1 MARTKL
7 KRQPKSLLSH
17 AVARPQRYR
26 CTAGKF
32 WRQNLLQY
40 TGLFGQCTQQGLFVL
55 TGSVTVAYSRHNGP
69 SNEIW
74 CYEHRRPYGRS
85 FALALALCEWAHA
98 EAGESS
104 GGWSTAHFSPLFLLS
119 LQVKILRSHADI
131 DEAIRVN
138 YRNAVRA
145 ALLML
150 PSDFALR
157 DLFTVRSNRW
167 ELRFLFALTNV
178 GSTADYNVLIV
189 WW

>member
-1 MARTKL
+1 
-7 KRQPKSLLSH
+7 
-17 AVARPQRYR
+17 
-26 CTAGKF
+26 
-32 WRQNLLQY
+32 
-40 TGLFGQCTQQGLFVL
+40 
-55 TGSVTVAYSRHNGP
+55 
-69 SNEIW
+69 
-74 CYEHRRPYGRS
+74 
-85 FALALALCEWAHA
+85 
-98 EAGESS
+98 
-104 GGWSTAHFSPLFLLS
+104 LLS